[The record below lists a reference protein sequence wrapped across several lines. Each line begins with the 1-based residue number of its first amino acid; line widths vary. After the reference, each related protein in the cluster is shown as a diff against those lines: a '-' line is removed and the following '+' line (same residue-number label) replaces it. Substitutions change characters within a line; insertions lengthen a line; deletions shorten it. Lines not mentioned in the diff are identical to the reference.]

1 MTIIETYVIIDYVS
15 YLFCNGELRS
25 GLTDPA
31 D

>member
-1 MTIIETYVIIDYVS
+1 MTIIESYVVIDYVS
-15 YLFCNGELRS
+15 SFCNGELRS